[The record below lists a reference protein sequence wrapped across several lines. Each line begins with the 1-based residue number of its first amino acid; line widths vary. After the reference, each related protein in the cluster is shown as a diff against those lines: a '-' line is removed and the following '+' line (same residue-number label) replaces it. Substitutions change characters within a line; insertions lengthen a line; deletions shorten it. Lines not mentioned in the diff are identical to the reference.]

1 MHIGIER
8 CRPSFRPV
16 PRMLFGPQG
25 SLVVI
30 IARRVSDFG
39 LAGREEL
46 DQFDAPFARRDRQSA
61 GKIFRSSLS
70 VALNSS
76 LRLFQK
82 VCRSRM
88 TIVPIRYVEPVY
100 RPPSEADSLILPV
113 TDGCSWNRCTFCEMY
128 TAPQKRFRPRS
139 EEEVLESIRRCREQF
154 GDNVERVFLAD
165 GDAMTLSTRRL
176 VTVLEAI
183 RRDLPGVRR
192 VSSYCL
198 PRNLRKK
205 SAAELRE
212 LAELGLSLV
221 YVGAESGDDEVLSRV
236 NKGETF
242 ATTREALEKLQEA
255 RIKRSVMILNG
266 LGGQAL
272 SQQHALN
279 SAALMNV
286 AQPEYLATLVVSFP
300 KGEARLRGNFP
311 SWEPLSVLGLMQEME
326 LFLSE
331 LELKRTIFRTD
342 HASNWL
348 VLKGTLGVD
357 KLRLLQELRAAIAA
371 PETAPLRPAWARGL

>member
-1 MHIGIER
+1 MSPTGQR
-8 CRPSFRPV
+8 
-16 PRMLFGPQG
+16 L
-25 SLVVI
+25 
-30 IARRVSDFG
+30 G

-46 DQFDAPFARRDRQSA
+46 DRFDAPFARRDRQSA
-61 GKIFRSSLS
+61 GKILRSSLS

-139 EEEVLESIRRCREQF
+139 EEEVLESIRRCHEQF
-154 GDNVERVFLAD
+154 GDGVERVFLAD

-255 RIKRSVMILNG
+255 GIKRSVMILNG

-348 VLKGTLGVD
+348 ILKGTLGED

-371 PETAPLRPAWARGL
+371 PEAAPLRPAWARGL

>member
-1 MHIGIER
+1 
-8 CRPSFRPV
+8 
-16 PRMLFGPQG
+16 
-25 SLVVI
+25 
-30 IARRVSDFG
+30 
-39 LAGREEL
+39 
-46 DQFDAPFARRDRQSA
+46 
-61 GKIFRSSLS
+61 
-70 VALNSS
+70 
-76 LRLFQK
+76 
-82 VCRSRM
+82 M

-128 TAPQKRFRPRS
+128 TAPQKRFSPRN
-139 EEEVLESIRRCREQF
+139 EAEILETIRRCGERF
-154 GDNVERVFLAD
+154 GDGVKRIFLAD
-165 GDAMTLSTRRL
+165 GDAMTLSTRRI

-198 PRNLRKK
+198 PRTLRKK
-205 SAAELRE
+205 SEAELRE

-221 YVGAESGDDEVLSRV
+221 YVGAESGDDEVLARV

-242 ATTREALEKLQEA
+242 TTTREALKKLQQA
-255 RIKRSVMILNG
+255 GIKRSVMILNG

-272 SQQHALN
+272 SRQHAVN
-279 SAALMNV
+279 SAALINA

-311 SWEPLSVLGLMQEME
+311 IWEPLDVPGLMQEME

-331 LELKRTIFRTD
+331 LELKRTIFRSD

-348 VLKGTLGVD
+348 ILKGTLGVD
-357 KLRLLQELRAAIAA
+357 KSRLLRELREAITA
-371 PETAPLRPAWARGL
+371 PEAAPLRPAWALSL